1 VEAIIRHHH
10 EHYDG
15 NGYPDGIKGRNI
27 PLGSRIIAIA
37 DSFVAMTTDRPYR
50 RALPEVAAI
59 NEIMKLV
66 GSQFDPEVVEVFFAV
81 LRQQNV
87 LEGAKKVLL
96 VIESDESVAA
106 YLRLNLSCDA
116 YELVLVDNTAEA
128 YRFIDERTPSLVIS
142 EHQLLKNDNLSFY
155 TAARR
160 QSIPFIVFVE
170 KADLPKLHPD
180 QLVDFVSRPFDIEA
194 LAVKIRVCL
203 MNDTVA
209 ARTNL
214 SDEPLR
220 GVSGSLEDMGLT
232 DIIQVLSMGMKT
244 AKVLISNDNVKGEI
258 YLKNGKIVYVELE
271 DLTGREAFYKMIEW
285 ERGEFRVFHGQA
297 TDKVNVTVETMTLLL
312 EASKTMD
319 EKRYASVGGVNA

>member
-1 VEAIIRHHH
+1 
-10 EHYDG
+10 
-15 NGYPDGIKGRNI
+15 
-27 PLGSRIIAIA
+27 
-37 DSFVAMTTDRPYR
+37 
-50 RALPEVAAI
+50 
-59 NEIMKLV
+59 
-66 GSQFDPEVVEVFFAV
+66 
-81 LRQQNV
+81 
-87 LEGAKKVLL
+87 
-96 VIESDESVAA
+96 
-106 YLRLNLSCDA
+106 
-116 YELVLVDNTAEA
+116 
-128 YRFIDERTPSLVIS
+128 
-142 EHQLLKNDNLSFY
+142 
-155 TAARR
+155 
-160 QSIPFIVFVE
+160 VE